1 MKRTSMILMS
11 DFYKQAHA
19 EQYPKGLTK
28 LISYATARMSRIP
41 KEMYGDKLIVF
52 GIQAYVK
59 DFLIERFN
67 ETFFNVPLEEA
78 MQEYKDIIGDTFP
91 IQYVDTGKFEALH
104 KLGYLPVEICAL
116 PEGCRV
122 PIRSVFELPE
132 GQCQVP
138 FMSIV
143 NTHPD
148 FPWITEFLESVT
160 SSEIWYPMAVANQ
173 AYYYRQIANEWYEKT
188 GCGSARSAIS
198 EFGYRGGK
206 SSDASIKAS
215 AAFLTSFNKTAT
227 IPAIKYVRDYYGD
240 NVKDI
245 GSGMIST
252 EHSVMCSNYAV
263 DSKPLPML
271 NNDREYL
278 ESKDT
283 KTEAVFLKR
292 LLSELYPTGN
302 VSVVMDT
309 YDYWANLQ
317 RCGKGNRADFN
328 SLSELYNYFKDK
340 CRIGLDERATKDR
353 ASSVVANI
361 RYGTKVFNVEY
372 SEIHSGFYRE
382 LEARPKKGYKRY
394 NSLEELLNNFDF
406 SENAYYY
413 EDNKYGFIAEIEIIK
428 EVDSLYDIIMN
439 REGTVFFRGD
449 SGDPVDII
457 CGKQVEMYDDPAL
470 VVLAIKTKKLKAGDV
485 VAYRHF
491 MNKEEGFS
499 VYRITESMCE
509 QIERTGSIKGTVAD
523 AMEKLDENNI
533 PVEYFGTV
541 ELLWEMFGGT
551 VNEKGYKVLDSHV
564 RAIYGDSITPKRARE
579 IYQRLAEKGFAAC
592 NVALGAG
599 SFSMQCAETEDGR
612 LLPFT
617 RDTYGIAVKTTWCQH
632 INGEEYQLFKNPKT
646 DTGKFKKSQKGLI
659 YVTED
664 EKGEIIAEDGYTS
677 KTIPK
682 YNMLQPIFRD
692 GKMLNEISLEKVRNR
707 LHNNKF

>member
-1 MKRTSMILMS
+1 MQRTSMILMS
-11 DFYKQAHA
+11 DYYKQAHA
-19 EQYPKGLTK
+19 EQYPQGISK
-28 LISYATARMSRIP
+28 LISYATARMTRIP
-41 KEMYGDKLIVF
+41 KEMYGDKLTVF

-78 MQEYKDIIGDTFP
+78 MQEYRDIIGDTFP

-122 PIRSVFELPE
+122 PIRSAFELPE

-173 AYYYRQIANEWYEKT
+173 AYYYRQIANEYYEKT

-240 NVKDI
+240 EVKDI
-245 GSGMIST
+245 GGGMIST

-263 DSKPLPML
+263 DS
-271 NNDREYL
+271 DIEYTDL
-278 ESKDT
+278 KGMTTDEIMKVAQELSIGDLVKSKSGLFICVGIFDMQKDKNIKDT
-283 KTEAVFLKR
+283 ENTFEICNGTTTWMFKQFNAEGTFLSR
-292 LLSELYPTGN
+292 LFSDLYPTGN

-317 RCGKGNRADFN
+317 RCGKGK
-328 SLSELYNYFKDK
+328 LYN
-340 CRIGLDERATKDR
+340 
-353 ASSVVANI
+353 
-361 RYGTKVFNVEY
+361 
-372 SEIHSGFYRE
+372 
-382 LEARPKKGYKRY
+382 
-394 NSLEELLNNFDF
+394 
-406 SENAYYY
+406 
-413 EDNKYGFIAEIEIIK
+413 
-428 EVDSLYDIIMN
+428 IIMN
-439 REGTVFFRGD
+439 RNGTVFFRGD

-457 CGKQVEMYDDPAL
+457 CGERVKTYKSLEERKSIRGIADNTIYVEDEKCWYRWENNDWVKYTEEPA
-470 VVLAIKTKKLKAGDV
+470 
-485 VAYRHF
+485 
-491 MNKEEGFS
+491 
-499 VYRITESMCE
+499 
-509 QIERTGSIKGTVAD
+509 QILGTV
-523 AMEKLDENNI
+523 
-533 PVEYFGTV
+533 G
-541 ELLWEMFGGT
+541 LLAKMFGYT
-551 VNEKGYKVLDSHV
+551 TNEAGYKVLDSHV
-564 RAIYGDSITPKRARE
+564 RAIYGDSITPRRAKE
-579 IYQRLAEKGFAAC
+579 IYGRLAERGFAAC

-617 RDTYGIAVKTTWCQH
+617 RDTYGIAVKATWCQH
-632 INGEEYQLFKNPKT
+632 SNGEEYQLFKNPKT

-664 EKGEIIAEDGYTS
+664 ENGEIIAEDGYTS
-677 KTIPK
+677 ETIPK

-692 GKMLNEISLEKVRNR
+692 GKMLNEVSLEKVRNR

>member
-1 MKRTSMILMS
+1 MQRTSMILMS
-11 DFYKQAHA
+11 DYYKQAHA
-19 EQYPKGLTK
+19 EQYPQGISK
-28 LISYATARMSRIP
+28 LISYATARMTRIP
-41 KEMYGDKLIVF
+41 KEMYGDKLTVF

-78 MQEYKDIIGDTFP
+78 MQEYRDIIGDTFP

-122 PIRSVFELPE
+122 PIRSAFELPE

-173 AYYYRQIANEWYEKT
+173 AYYYRQIANEYYEKT

-240 NVKDI
+240 EAKDI
-245 GSGMIST
+245 GGGMIST

-263 DSKPLPML
+263 DSDINCVDFTLGNPEENLEKLRDVTVGDIIK
-271 NNDREYL
+271 NNSGLYTCIGILDGAKMKLGDIQISVGVTTWYFKEY
-278 ESKDT
+278 KN
-283 KTEAVFLKR
+283 TEAVFLKR
-292 LLSELYPTGN
+292 LFSELYPTGN

-317 RCGKGNRADFN
+317 RCGKGK
-328 SLSELYNYFKDK
+328 LYN
-340 CRIGLDERATKDR
+340 
-353 ASSVVANI
+353 
-361 RYGTKVFNVEY
+361 
-372 SEIHSGFYRE
+372 
-382 LEARPKKGYKRY
+382 
-394 NSLEELLNNFDF
+394 
-406 SENAYYY
+406 
-413 EDNKYGFIAEIEIIK
+413 
-428 EVDSLYDIIMN
+428 IIMN
-439 REGTVFFRGD
+439 RNGTVFFRGD

-457 CGKQVEMYDDPAL
+457 CGKQVERYDDPAL
-470 VVLAIKTKKLKAGDV
+470 VVLAIKNKKLKAGDV

-491 MNKEEGFS
+491 MHKEEGFS
-499 VYRITESMCE
+499 MYRITEIMCE
-509 QIERTGSIKGTVAD
+509 QIERTGSIKDTVVD

-533 PVEYFGTV
+533 PVEYLGTV
-541 ELLWEMFGGT
+541 GLLAKMFGYT
-551 VNEKGYKVLDSHV
+551 TNEAGYKVLDSHV
-564 RAIYGDSITPKRARE
+564 RAIYGDSITPRRAKE
-579 IYQRLAEKGFAAC
+579 IYGRLAERGFAAC

-617 RDTYGIAVKTTWCQH
+617 RDTYGIAVKATWCQH
-632 INGEEYQLFKNPKT
+632 SNGEEYQLFKNPKT

-664 EKGEIIAEDGYTS
+664 ENGEIIAEDGYTS
-677 KTIPK
+677 ETIPK

-692 GKMLNEISLEKVRNR
+692 GKMLNEVSLEKVRNR